1 MLDGP
6 EKFTY
11 TSSLLTDGEKERLSL
26 ALLSNIDVFAKSCSD
41 MVGIN
46 PTMASHKL
54 NVISKAKL
62 VR

>member
-1 MLDGP
+1 MLDGS

-11 TSSLLTDGEKERLSL
+11 TSSLLTNGEKERLRL
-26 ALLSNIDVFAKSCSD
+26 TLLSNIDVFARSYSD

-46 PTMASHKL
+46 PMVPSHKL